1 MSGIYIASISGRRQL
16 WFCPI
21 ATNSHNW
28 IPYSGKRLAS
38 WILAPAPVVV
48 PTTGAQSSS
57 LVLWPHSPTLIASI
71 QKISKKEG
79 NLPCLFTSPSL
90 SLSSHELG
98 WWCPRVS
105 WHPNIQQFSNNEGSS
120 LVGCPLSLVFPN

>member
-79 NLPCLFTSPSL
+79 NLPCPFTSPSL
-90 SLSSHELG
+90 SLSLPMSWAGGAHECRG
-98 WWCPRVS
+98 IPT
-105 WHPNIQQFSNNEGSS
+105 FSNFRTMRGVHLSVVHS
-120 LVGCPLSLVFPN
+120 L